1 MHHSSHRVRFHQRG
15 IVLVASLLLLIV
27 VTIMALSIFRSFGGQ
42 EKIAGNTREKQRAL
56 QAAVSA
62 EQFAEWWIAAQSNA
76 PVAVS
81 QDAAAAIAIK
91 CTVLLDANQ
100 GQAQICNNT
109 LASNNILVTQVPW
122 TVGGAPGTPIG
133 MAYNPPTMSVPGSP
147 CAANCVSTD
156 TYYAR
161 PRFYVADM
169 GQFGRFGELYQV
181 DAYGYGLT
189 SNSISEVESTV
200 VITCIV
206 C

>member
-1 MHHSSHRVRFHQRG
+1 MQHSSQRVHSHQRG

-42 EKIAGNTREKQRAL
+42 EKIAGNTREKQRAV

-62 EQFAEWWIAAQSNA
+62 EQYAEWWIGAQSNA

-81 QDAAAAIAIK
+81 QDAAAAITIK
-91 CTVLLDANQ
+91 CTGLLDANL
-100 GQAQICNNT
+100 GKAQICNNT
-109 LASNNILVTQVPW
+109 LASNNIAVTSVPW
-122 TVGGAPGTPIG
+122 TIGGVAPSPIG
-133 MAYNPPTMSVPGSP
+133 VAYNPPTMSVPGIP

-156 TYYAR
+156 TYYDR

-169 GQFGRFGELYQV
+169 GQYGRFGELYQV